1 MGGRGCAGRE
11 KESALSCRRERKTH
25 RRPVFWP
32 PPCCCGDAAATTTWP
47 AQVLEGLL
55 AWMLGMQDSDM
66 AILVMFFYTRRT
78 LSDFF
83 FSVCTGSLLICSQY
97 QLSPTL
103 VRLLTHGRPTTAH
116 GRIATHHSPSSIPSP
131 YTPLMRTHSPIA
143 TARRAAVALLFIAI
157 GFANASHPAAKPGSP
172 TASNAVIT
180 WQKAAQ
186 EAVQVCLE
194 LHGRPVSLTGRPCRA
209 GRWWVGI

>member
-83 FSVCTGSLLICSQY
+83 FRCARALCSYAHSTISPQHSCASSHTGDPRPPTAALPHTTPHQASQV
-97 QLSPTL
+97 PTL
-103 VRLLTHGRPTTAH
+103 PSCARTAPSRPRGARRSHSFSSQLVLQMLATPRRSPARRPRPT
-116 GRIATHHSPSSIPSP
+116 PSSRGKKP
-131 YTPLMRTHSPIA
+131 HKK
-143 TARRAAVALLFIAI
+143 LFRYAWSCM
-157 GFANASHPAAKPGSP
+157 GAP
-172 TASNAVIT
+172 
-180 WQKAAQ
+180 
-186 EAVQVCLE
+186 
-194 LHGRPVSLTGRPCRA
+194 
-209 GRWWVGI
+209 